1 MASCK
6 PKGYLG
12 LFETEEDAFQAYKQ
26 YKESFIG
33 SVAFEYERQ
42 IDVRAYKSLIDYK
55 VEFDD

>member
-12 LFETEEDAFQAYKQ
+12 LFETEEDAFLVYKK
-26 YKESFIG
+26 YKESFIR
-33 SVAFEYERQ
+33 SVAFEYEQ
-42 IDVRAYKSLIDYK
+42 LIDTRAYKSLIDYR